1 MAEPTQP
8 NQTAQ
13 SSLQR
18 QIVQMAL
25 DLASQL
31 EQKAQQAPVGS
42 VLDACEGLLLDRGR
56 QFLRDSLAAAL
67 QDQADQAEKKG
78 APPAPVPADRPAA
91 TRGPAPASSSPRW
104 AKSA

>member
-1 MAEPTQP
+1 MTEP
-8 NQTAQ
+8 AQ
-13 SSLQR
+13 LPQSPLQR

-25 DLASQL
+25 DLAAQL
-31 EQKAQQAPVGS
+31 EHEAQQAPPGS

-67 QDQADQAEKKG
+67 QGQVDQAEKRG
-78 APPAPVPADRPAA
+78 ARPAPAPAGRPAA
-91 TRGPAPASSSPRW
+91 TRGPAPASSSPRS

>member
-1 MAEPTQP
+1 MSEATQLP
-8 NQTAQ
+8 Q

-25 DLASQL
+25 DLATQL
-31 EQKAQQAPVGS
+31 EKQAQQAPLGS

-56 QFLRDSLAAAL
+56 QFLRDSLAATL
-67 QDQADQAEKKG
+67 RDQANQAEKRG
-78 APPAPVPADRPAA
+78 GRRVCAPADTPAA
-91 TRGPAPASSSPRW
+91 IREPAPASSSPHL